1 MNKRPVPPEPFGV
14 VVRPGN
20 WEATLASGV
29 TVRYQSRAVWSAE
42 ELESLVAAGWFRSL
56 EELAAPPPAVMA
68 AVSLPPLEPEPPPV
82 PADDA
87 PVTRAELEAKA
98 QELNLKVDRRWSD
111 KRLADTIERALSGQE

>member
-1 MNKRPVPPEPFGV
+1 MTKRPVPPEPFGV

-29 TVRYQSRAVWSAE
+29 SVRYQSRAAWSAE

-56 EELAAPPPAVMA
+56 EELAAPPPAPPV
-68 AVSLPPLEPEPPPV
+68 VVLPPLEPAPPPV

-98 QELNLKVDRRWSD
+98 AELGLKVDRRWSD
-111 KRLADTIERALSGQE
+111 RRLADTIERALSAQE